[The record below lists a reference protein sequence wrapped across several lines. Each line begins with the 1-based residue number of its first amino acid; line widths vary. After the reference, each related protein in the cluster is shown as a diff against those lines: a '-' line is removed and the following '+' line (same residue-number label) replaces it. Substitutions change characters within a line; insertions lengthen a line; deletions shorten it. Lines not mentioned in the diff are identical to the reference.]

1 MKTLFTTEKSSI
13 ITHNQ
18 IMEPYISQEKVNLNL
33 NMLLKEVGPKA
44 YCKKAA

>member
-1 MKTLFTTEKSSI
+1 MKMLFTTEKSSI

-18 IMEPYISQEKVNLNL
+18 IMEPYISQEKVSLNV

-44 YCKKAA
+44 NYKKAA